1 MAKPFYEVGRYACK
15 VTSQALGE
23 AKTGTPQ
30 FVLQFTV
37 LGKVDPSDP
46 TRYIPAAAQYERT
59 HFRAITDKTIKDF
72 LEDLKIL
79 GFKGSAFRELD
90 PNTPG
95 FHDFRGLDVDM
106 WCAHEDDQEGGKR
119 ERWGIAR
126 HGGGSLEVKALE
138 PKKLRD
144 LDNLFGKAL
153 KAMHA
158 PATPA
163 PRASAAQPAAAPP
176 DGDYV
181 PTDQDVPF

>member
-1 MAKPFYEVGRYACK
+1 MAKPLYEVGRYACK

-59 HFRAITDKTIKDF
+59 HFRAITDKTIKYF
-72 LEDLKIL
+72 FEDLKIL
-79 GFKGSAFRELD
+79 GFKGSSFRELD

-106 WCAHEDDQEGGKR
+106 WCSHEDDQDGGKR
-119 ERWGIAR
+119 EHPKGAR
-126 HGGGSLEVKALE
+126 EQPGAVVGSRVTARAQRAQDARSEERGDQKRHQERQGVHS
-138 PKKLRD
+138 PKL
-144 LDNLFGKAL
+144 
-153 KAMHA
+153 
-158 PATPA
+158 
-163 PRASAAQPAAAPP
+163 AA
-176 DGDYV
+176 
-181 PTDQDVPF
+181 

>member
-46 TRYIPAAAQYERT
+46 TRYLPAAAQYERT
-59 HFRAITDKTIKDF
+59 HFRAITDKTIKYF

-79 GFKGSAFRELD
+79 GFKGASFRELD

-106 WCAHEDDQEGGKR
+106 WCSYEDDQDGGKR
-119 ERWGIAR
+119 ERWAIAR
-126 HGGGSLEVKALE
+126 QGGGGLEVKALE

-153 KAMHA
+153 KAMHV
-158 PATPA
+158 PSNSA
-163 PRASAAQPAAAPP
+163 PRASAALAVTPP
-176 DGDYV
+176 DREYV
-181 PTDQDVPF
+181 ATDDDVPF

>member
-1 MAKPFYEVGRYACK
+1 
-15 VTSQALGE
+15 
-23 AKTGTPQ
+23 
-30 FVLQFTV
+30 
-37 LGKVDPSDP
+37 
-46 TRYIPAAAQYERT
+46 
-59 HFRAITDKTIKDF
+59 
-72 LEDLKIL
+72 
-79 GFKGSAFRELD
+79 
-90 PNTPG
+90 
-95 FHDFRGLDVDM
+95 M